1 MGLGVS
7 IWAVLLRA
15 AVLGGGDADGI
26 VTSDVP
32 RACPVVGRTHPIV
45 TGPCSSA
52 SLACSR
58 AVLAPRARGPL
69 ALWVCLGEPS
79 DGRGRGR
86 GCASLHALASG
97 LSAFRAGSAALSAR
111 PVLLAWIAAT
121 YSSRRPL
128 PLKATPVGVQRPEER
143 ITSSRSEEVCRTRIL
158 TILLLGTGGKDYG
171 VVGVALPGQLSSC
184 LFDGRSCMLLLLPL
198 LLMLLPLLGASQRA
212 QVLEVHRRKRADHLA
227 RLIAAKQLRALG

>member
-15 AVLGGGDADGI
+15 AVLHVGGGDADGI

-45 TGPCSSA
+45 TGPCSFA

-198 LLMLLPLLGASQRA
+198 LGASQRA

-227 RLIAAKQLRALG
+227 RLIAGKTTSSARIEVP